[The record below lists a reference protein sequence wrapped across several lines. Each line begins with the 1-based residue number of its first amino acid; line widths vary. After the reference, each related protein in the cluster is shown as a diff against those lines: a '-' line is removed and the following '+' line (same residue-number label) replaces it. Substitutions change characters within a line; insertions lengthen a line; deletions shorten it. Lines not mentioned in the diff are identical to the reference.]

1 MSLAGFLV
9 AIGGGIFGAAI
20 GALPAFA
27 FVGFL
32 VLIGVA
38 VQLATGEAYFLGVPF
53 GAFGPHVGGFA
64 SGVAAAAYA
73 ARGGKIDGG
82 RNILLGLM
90 GVDSASVLLVGGAFG
105 AFGYLVN
112 WALSLI
118 PGFGA
123 GLAWTDTV
131 ALTVVISAIAAR
143 LIFGRAGLFG
153 KVPAGESRYAPP
165 KEKRWLPWQSDPA
178 QLATVG
184 IGVGLLA
191 GYFGATFAGVGPI
204 LAFGLAAS
212 SIILLQ
218 FGVKIPVT
226 HHIALPAAIAGAA
239 SGSLIWGAVVGLG
252 CAFVGEFMARTFLVY
267 GDTHIDPPAA
277 TIAPMTTLVNL
288 LTALGLFTAVH
299 LP

>member
-38 VQLATGEAYFLGVPF
+38 VQLASGNADFFGIPF

-64 SGVAAAAYA
+64 SGVAAAGYA
-73 ARGGKIDGG
+73 ARVGKLDTG
-82 RNILLGLM
+82 RNIVVGLM
-90 GVDSASVLLVGGAFG
+90 GLSNPAVLLVGAAFG
-105 AFGYLVN
+105 ACGYIVQ
-112 WALSLI
+112 WALSLV

-123 GLAWTDTV
+123 GIAWTDTP
-131 ALTVVISAIAAR
+131 ALTVVLSAFIVR
-143 LIFGRAGLFG
+143 LAFGKTGLFG
-153 KVPAGESRYAPP
+153 KVPAGEKRYAPP
-165 KEKRWLPWQSDPA
+165 VEKRWLPWQSEPA
-178 QLATVG
+178 QLAVIG
-184 IGVGLLA
+184 VGVGLLA
-191 GYFGATFAGVGPI
+191 GYFGITFGGAGVF

-218 FGVKIPVT
+218 FGVQIPVT
-226 HHIALPAAIAGAA
+226 HHIALPAAIAAAA
-239 SGSLIWGAVVGLG
+239 SGSIIWGGIVGLI

-277 TIAPMTTLVNL
+277 TIAPMTTIINL
-288 LTALGLFTAVH
+288 LTAAGFFAAIH